1 MRQRP
6 GSRGRGGTWLC
17 PGLTVGANDGK
28 GYYPRGGSFM
38 LITNW
43 FPAQTTWSGN
53 VWDDTG
59 SSIAKR

>member
-1 MRQRP
+1 MAPHP
-6 GSRGRGGTWLC
+6 GRIAPLYESPHTADSSE
-17 PGLTVGANDGK
+17 PTTGK

-59 SSIAKR
+59 SSIAKP